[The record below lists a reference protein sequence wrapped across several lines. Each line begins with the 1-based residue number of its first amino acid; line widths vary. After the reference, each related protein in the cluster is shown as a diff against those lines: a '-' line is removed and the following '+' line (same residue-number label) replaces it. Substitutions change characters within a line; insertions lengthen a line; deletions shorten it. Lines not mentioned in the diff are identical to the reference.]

1 VAKRLPVQLAAWRK
15 PARRCDRRIELA
27 QEITATIESLRQSIG
42 GSVIT
47 PEDTEYDQ
55 ARRVWNAHIDRRP
68 AVIVQCASAQDVAA
82 ALGFAQA
89 AGLEIAVRG
98 GAHSFPGYS
107 VCDDG
112 LVVDLRRMNGVIID
126 PEAKRARV
134 QGGALL
140 ADLDAAAQAHGLAVT
155 AGIVGHTGVAGLTL
169 GGGYG
174 WLTRLAG
181 LSIDNLL
188 GAEVVVADGRILRAS
203 GDENSDLF
211 WAIRGGGGNFGV
223 VTEFEFRLLDV
234 DPMVQFGF
242 FFWGQDQARAALRLM
257 RDVIPGLPRS
267 LNALPVGALTAAPA
281 PFVPVEHNFETGFAL
296 LLAGFGDP
304 VEHQK
309 AVDHIRVT
317 EPPLF
322 DFVTTMPYVALQ
334 GMFNEPA
341 GWGFYNY
348 EKGAYYEDINDE
360 MIEILSTKGLEKE
373 SPLSAVFF
381 ARLDEAYCE
390 VGEDDTAFSGGRS
403 PRYSVN
409 FAATCATPEQLPAER
424 EWVRSLFEALRPH
437 MLGAGAYVN
446 ILAEEE
452 DARIRETY
460 GAKYARLQMI
470 KSQYDPN
477 NVFRRN
483 ANIRPAVAVS

>member
-1 VAKRLPVQLAAWRK
+1 M
-15 PARRCDRRIELA
+15 A
-27 QEITATIESLRQSIG
+27 QEITETIESLRHRIA
-42 GSVIT
+42 GSLIT
-47 PEDTEYDQ
+47 PEDPEYDQ
-55 ARRVWNAHIDRRP
+55 TRRVWNADIDRRP
-68 AVIVQCASAQDVAA
+68 AAIVQCASAQDVAT
-82 ALGFAQA
+82 ALSFAQA

-107 VCDDG
+107 VCDEG
-112 LVVDLRRMNGVIID
+112 LVVDLSRMNGVTID
-126 PEAKRARV
+126 PQTKRARV

-155 AGIVGHTGVAGLTL
+155 AGIVGHTGVGGLTL

-181 LSIDNLL
+181 LSIDNLR
-188 GAEVVVADGRILRAS
+188 GAEVVVADGRILSAS
-203 GDENSDLF
+203 EDENSDLF

-234 DPMVQFGF
+234 DPIVQFGF
-242 FFWGQDQARAALRLM
+242 FFWGQNQARAALRLM
-257 RDVIPGLPRS
+257 RNVIPELPRS
-267 LNALPVGALTAAPA
+267 LNAMPLIATAAPA
-281 PFVPVEHNFETGFAL
+281 PFVPVEHNFKTGVAL
-296 LLAGFGDP
+296 LLIGFGDP
-304 VEHQK
+304 IEHQK
-309 AVDHIRVT
+309 IVDNIRIT

-334 GMFNEPA
+334 GMFNEA
-341 GWGFYNY
+341 AAWGFYNY

-360 MIEILSTKGLEKE
+360 MIEILSTKGLEKK
-373 SPLSAVFF
+373 SPLSAAFF
-381 ARLDEAYCE
+381 VRLDEAYCE

-409 FAATCATPEQLPAER
+409 FAASCATPEQLPAER
-424 EWVRSLFEALRPH
+424 EWVRSLFDALRPH

-446 ILAEEE
+446 ILAGEE
-452 DARIRETY
+452 DARIQETY
-460 GAKYARLQMI
+460 GPKYARLQMI
-470 KSQYDPN
+470 KNKYDPN

-483 ANIRPAVAVS
+483 ANIRPVDAVSS

>member
-1 VAKRLPVQLAAWRK
+1 M
-15 PARRCDRRIELA
+15 A
-27 QEITATIESLRQSIG
+27 QEITATIESLRQSMA

-267 LNALPVGALTAAPA
+267 LNALPVGDSRRPLRLSCQSSTISRPAL
-281 PFVPVEHNFETGFAL
+281 HSCW
-296 LLAGFGDP
+296 LASAT
-304 VEHQK
+304 QS
-309 AVDHIRVT
+309 
-317 EPPLF
+317 
-322 DFVTTMPYVALQ
+322 
-334 GMFNEPA
+334 
-341 GWGFYNY
+341 
-348 EKGAYYEDINDE
+348 
-360 MIEILSTKGLEKE
+360 STKRPSTTSE
-373 SPLSAVFF
+373 SLNPRCLT
-381 ARLDEAYCE
+381 L
-390 VGEDDTAFSGGRS
+390 S
-403 PRYSVN
+403 PRCRMWRCRECSTN
-409 FAATCATPEQLPAER
+409 QLG
-424 EWVRSLFEALRPH
+424 
-437 MLGAGAYVN
+437 GASTTTKRVPTT
-446 ILAEEE
+446 
-452 DARIRETY
+452 RTSTTR
-460 GAKYARLQMI
+460 
-470 KSQYDPN
+470 
-477 NVFRRN
+477 
-483 ANIRPAVAVS
+483 

>member
-1 VAKRLPVQLAAWRK
+1 M
-15 PARRCDRRIELA
+15 A
-27 QEITATIESLRQSIG
+27 QEMTATIESLRQSIA

-47 PEDTEYDQ
+47 PEDPEYDQ
-55 ARRVWNAHIDRRP
+55 ARRVWNAGIDRRP
-68 AVIVQCASAQDVAA
+68 AAIVQCASAQDVAA
-82 ALGFAQA
+82 TLGLAQA

-98 GAHSFPGYS
+98 GAHSFPGYG

-140 ADLDAAAQAHGLAVT
+140 ADLDAAAQAHGLATT
-155 AGIVGHTGVAGLTL
+155 AGIVGHTGVGGLTL

-181 LSIDNLL
+181 LSIDNLR

-203 GDENSDLF
+203 EDENSDLF

-242 FFWGQDQARAALRLM
+242 FFWGPDQARAALRLI
-257 RDVIPGLPRS
+257 REVIPELPRS
-267 LNALPVGALTAAPA
+267 LNGLPLIATAAPA
-281 PFVPVEHNFETGFAL
+281 PFVPVEHNFKTGIAL
-296 LLAGFGDP
+296 MLTGFGDP

-309 AVDHIRVT
+309 IVDHIRVT

-322 DFVTTMPYVALQ
+322 DLVTTMPYVALQ
-334 GMFNEPA
+334 GMFNEA
-341 GWGFYNY
+341 VAWGLYNY

-360 MIEILSTKGLEKE
+360 MIEILSTMGLEKK

-381 ARLDEAYCE
+381 VRLDEAYCE

-409 FAATCATPEQLPAER
+409 FAATCATPEQLPGER
-424 EWVRSLFEALRPH
+424 EWVRSLFDALQPH
-437 MLGAGAYVN
+437 MLGPGAYIN

-460 GAKYARLQMI
+460 GPKYARLQMV
-470 KSQYDPN
+470 KKKYDPS
-477 NVFRRN
+477 NVFHGN
-483 ANIRPAVAVS
+483 ANIRPAVATGS